1 MIVPCE
7 IAAKSVAPAIKALL
21 AKELI
26 EKHHLKQEE
35 AARLLGISQS
45 AVSKYIRKIR
55 GYTIKID
62 ETEEIK
68 PLINKMTSL
77 LIKETYQRSDLLT
90 LFCQTCIE
98 IRKKGLMC
106 IFCEKTDHNIKAE
119 ECKFCLT
126 TFRFQKYKP

>member
-1 MIVPCE
+1 MIAPCE

-21 AKELI
+21 ATELV
-26 EKHHLKQEE
+26 EKHNLKQEE

-45 AVSKYIRKIR
+45 AVSKYTRKVR

-62 ETEEIK
+62 EIKEIK
-68 PLINKMTSL
+68 PLINEMTNL
-77 LIKETYQRSDLLT
+77 LINETYQRSYFLT
-90 LFCQTCIE
+90 FFCQTCIE

-106 IFCEKTDHNIKAE
+106 IFCAKTDPNIKAE

-126 TFRFQKYKP
+126 TFSKTKKI